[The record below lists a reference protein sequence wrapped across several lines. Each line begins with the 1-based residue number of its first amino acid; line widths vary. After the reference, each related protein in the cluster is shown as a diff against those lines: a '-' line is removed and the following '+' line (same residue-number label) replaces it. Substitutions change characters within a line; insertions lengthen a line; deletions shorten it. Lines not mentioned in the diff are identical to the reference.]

1 MSGRGR
7 LERST
12 SIEGTACAPL
22 LAMVLRRVTVVL
34 VLLTAGAGLA
44 GLAGGTGCADTDP
57 NYGPPQAIRGRTID
71 FGTGGSTPAPTPNDG
86 GAVVPTKPAPEAFA
100 DLFATLSTCSG
111 CHGATQVPV
120 FVKATSEETRAE
132 FKKEGYDT
140 LTSSAFYLKKQHSG
154 PELTPAQKTLT
165 ELWAAAEAA
174 AKGDG
179 G

>member
-1 MSGRGR
+1 
-7 LERST
+7 
-12 SIEGTACAPL
+12 
-22 LAMVLRRVTVVL
+22 MVLRRVTVVL
-34 VLLTAGAGLA
+34 VLLTAAAGLA
-44 GLAGGTGCADTDP
+44 SLGGGTGCADSDP
-57 NYGPPQAIRGRTID
+57 NYGPPQAIKGRAVD
-71 FGTGGSTPAPTPNDG
+71 FGTGTAPTPTSAGDG

-100 DLFATLSTCSG
+100 DLFATLGTCSG

-132 FKKEGYDT
+132 FKKEGYDA
-140 LTSSAFYLKKQHSG
+140 LTTSAFYLKKQHSG

-165 ELWAAAEAA
+165 QLWAAAEAA